1 VGGSGLTGVAG
12 GDMPTIELTAADVG
26 DTDDDDEVFFVAAV
40 DGHVLVVPVLPGAI
54 VERAFAVFSTSDVRV
69 FELLSVAGG
78 CVFVPPLLPSGG
90 RVLTPYSVS
99 CDERFLEVCDM
110 GDGGGCSFDAG
121 TRLLACFRGE
131 EVTDGD
137 VTDLAGDGVST
148 RSIGVEGLPSLS
160 GSSAS
165 RPSPSTHVGLDD
177 DVFMCFDPVVS
188 SRRLRLA
195 AGDHRSVGS
204 T

>member
-1 VGGSGLTGVAG
+1 MTGVAG

-26 DTDDDDEVFFVAAV
+26 DTDDDDEAFFVAAV
-40 DGHVLVVPVLPGAI
+40 DGRVLVLPGAI
-54 VERAFAVFSTSDVRV
+54 VERAFAVFSTFDVRV
-69 FELLSVAGG
+69 FEQQLAAGG
-78 CVFVPPLLPSGG
+78 CVFVPLPSGG
-90 RVLTPYSVS
+90 RFLIPLSVS
-99 CDERFLEVCDM
+99 CDKCFFEVCDT

-121 TRLLACFRGE
+121 TRLLVCFRGE
-131 EVTDGD
+131 EVTNGD

-148 RSIGVEGLPSLS
+148 RSIDVEGLSSLS

-195 AGDHRSVGS
+195 ASDHRSAGS